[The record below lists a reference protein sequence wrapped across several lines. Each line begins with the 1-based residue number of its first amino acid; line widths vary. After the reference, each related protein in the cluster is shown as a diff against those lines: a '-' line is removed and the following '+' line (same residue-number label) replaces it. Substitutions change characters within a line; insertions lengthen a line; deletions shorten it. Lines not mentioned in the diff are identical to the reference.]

1 MHSLN
6 VRASL
11 RSVRRVGYY
20 PLSTRRLLA
29 TRQSLDWTHLRRSRR
44 FGRFNRSWRSIQ
56 VEPRTRPVSSSLS
69 VDQPLSTQS
78 SSQSELSNG
87 PLPSTLEFGELLG
100 KGTFGEVYRGT
111 DVSTG
116 QDFAVKII
124 SKKRAGSDPGSI
136 RSVMERIEH
145 EVGNHSFV

>member
-29 TRQSLDWTHLRRSRR
+29 TRQSLDWSHLRRIRR
-44 FGRFNRSWRSIQ
+44 YGRLSRSWRSIR
-56 VEPRTRPVSSSLS
+56 VDPRTRPVASMAI
-69 VDQPLSTQS
+69 DQPLSTQS
-78 SSQSELSNG
+78 STQSELSNG
-87 PLPSTLEFGELLG
+87 PFPTTLEFGELLG
-100 KGTFGEVYRGT
+100 KGTFGEVYRGI

-124 SKKRAGSDPGSI
+124 SKKRAGSDRASI
-136 RSVMERIEH
+136 RTVMERIEH
-145 EVGNHSFV
+145 EVNHSFV